1 MLRDA
6 LGADAGIY
14 LDSSALA
21 KLYVPLISLTLSCAS
36 MAGHPIPYADYARAT
51 VCRHRGYWAD
61 PQKELRFR
69 LPCFAVR
76 STLGVLQVGI
86 PAISA

>member
-1 MLRDA
+1 
-6 LGADAGIY
+6 
-14 LDSSALA
+14 
-21 KLYVPLISLTLSCAS
+21 
-36 MAGHPIPYADYARAT
+36 MAGRPIPYANYARAT